1 MFEKPVVSL
10 HGSGEE
16 IVLSHRAAEFV
27 LMQGSTGLGWGPQ
40 EITTSPLASGGSV
53 LRHRRTTEADVVVP
67 FVLSG
72 NYDTRW
78 NGRRRLERLCDDLI
92 EIRVTQ
98 PGGDMRSRYGYY
110 ADGLQGDYGAGE
122 DSYDGQKLALTIRC
136 PDPWWHGGERKITER
151 VDTGRKPFITSRS
164 EELVERKNLAWNPS
178 FESDVSQF
186 STDEPARNGASYDTT
201 WAAHDGRSLRLSA
214 SHGGFTGGY
223 YWSADATASDVGVLS
238 LSGLELTVGFDYKR
252 DAVGEGTA
260 ALALTCTL
268 PSDEIESVDVA
279 IPAEA
284 GEGRIVET
292 VTLPEGASDL
302 SLRFLNESSTAVW
315 VDGLTIEE
323 GTTDGTFFDGDTPD
337 GVQHYAWLGDEHAS
351 PSTQSESMLTGR
363 RNLAQNPSMWTLR
376 NQRGEG
382 EMSPSAGTAAIVTV
396 DWAES
401 GTTSLEI
408 TPTST
413 SNTTAVD
420 AMTREDP
427 ATAADAGKTL
437 TISANLH
444 LEAEQTGTLW
454 FNARR
459 IVVRTRTNGATN
471 TSFAQSMQAENEA
484 GTTRISVTFTLP
496 DQLDWWYFLLTN
508 GSSTV
513 PVYWDALM
521 IEEGDTATDYF
532 DGDSPRNG
540 DLVYDWAGVP
550 HASESVEMR
559 AVPQVPFFPIV
570 LASSTV
576 DGAYVL
582 NISGDAECW
591 PTWNVTGPGEDLLI
605 ENVTTGERIF
615 ISGEFGENVTI
626 DTKNG
631 DIYSDTYQHGELWKR
646 VSLDSVLF
654 PLAPGENRVIITM
667 VNARPN
673 SEVVLTYQETWKA
686 GH

>member
-16 IVLSHRAAEFV
+16 IVLSHRAANFV

-40 EITTSPLASGGSV
+40 EITTSALASGGSV

-186 STDEPARNGASYDTT
+186 STDEPTRNGASYDTT

-214 SHGGFTGGY
+214 SLAGFTGGY

-268 PSDEIESVDVA
+268 PSDEIESVEVA

-284 GEGRIVET
+284 GEGRVVES

-302 SLRFLNESSTAVW
+302 SLRFLNESTTNVW

-337 GVQHYAWLGDEHAS
+337 GAQHYAWLGDEHAS

-363 RNLAQNPSMWTLR
+363 RNLVLNPSAHPAGSRWGYTGGDAINGVMSTQTRDGLTTYRATL
-376 NQRGEG
+376 G
-382 EMSPSAGTAAIVTV
+382 A
-396 DWAES
+396 D
-401 GTTSLEI
+401 TTGYLYLLPGASVSDLQ
-408 TPTST
+408 
-413 SNTTAVD
+413 
-420 AMTREDP
+420 
-427 ATAADAGKTL
+427 TL
-437 TISANLH
+437 
-444 LEAEQTGTLW
+444 
-454 FNARR
+454 
-459 IVVRTRTNGATN
+459 
-471 TSFAQSMQAENEA
+471 
-484 GTTRISVTFTLP
+484 ISV
-496 DQLDWWYFLLTN
+496 
-508 GSSTV
+508 V
-513 PVYWDALM
+513 PGEKLSASMLVACSVSGPRNLRFGFRNAAGAFQAWSADGPSVDVPEDGGLVELKIEDISVPEGAAYAYVHTRGGLRGPGNWIEGTHALVEKSVS
-521 IEEGDTATDYF
+521 IGDYF

-540 DLVYDWAGVP
+540 DLVYDWAGEP
-550 HASESVEMR
+550 HASESVELR

-615 ISGEFGENVTI
+615 ISGEFSENVTI

-631 DIYSDTYQHGELWKR
+631 DIYSDTYQHGELWER

-673 SEVVLTYQETWKA
+673 SEVVLTYQETWKS